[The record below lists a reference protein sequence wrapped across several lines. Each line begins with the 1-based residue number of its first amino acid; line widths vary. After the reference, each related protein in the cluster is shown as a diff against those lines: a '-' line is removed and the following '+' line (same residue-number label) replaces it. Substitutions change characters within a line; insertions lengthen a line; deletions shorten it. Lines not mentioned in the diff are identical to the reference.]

1 MSNKVQIHRFL
12 VVENAAIII
21 QLTSCD
27 VTCIQ
32 RPAVEFWGKAK
43 ISGIRN
49 FVGNSNFH
57 QNGKK
62 ISVIL

>member
-32 RPAVEFWGKAK
+32 RHGDGVYINIPRGYGNL
-43 ISGIRN
+43 GIV
-49 FVGNSNFH
+49 FFIPG
-57 QNGKK
+57 GD
-62 ISVIL
+62 

>member
-32 RPAVEFWGKAK
+32 RPAWNFGGVGKMAK

-49 FVGNSNFH
+49 FVGN
-57 QNGKK
+57 
-62 ISVIL
+62 

>member
-32 RPAVEFWGKAK
+32 RPAVEFFWGCMRELEGKKAK
-43 ISGIRN
+43 RRVKQTLVVEN
-49 FVGNSNFH
+49 P
-57 QNGKK
+57 Q
-62 ISVIL
+62 